1 MNDTLHGWSAPLSAE
16 SPAGSDV
23 TYDPR
28 FEQIAAEIEK
38 LSSVTGGR
46 PDWRLIV
53 EQGEGLLTTTSKDLR
68 LCAWVTLAKLNVQSW
83 TGLVGGLEGTL
94 AVVTTYW
101 DAIHPPLKRMRARV
115 NLIDW
120 LWNQL
125 PTAIATLPTNES
137 DGPTCDAAEAAFVA
151 LTSVLDGKLEGAGS
165 SSRDVRNA
173 LAERK
178 RNIPRPAPVVVEA
191 PPPPEPPITVFATTA
206 VQPIAPANVQPSESS
221 APSATTA
228 HPATFDAGAVQVPTA
243 VEAASLDQAMD
254 IARNWSELL
263 FGLARQA
270 RRAAPMSGW
279 PYRLTRTAAWLTVE
293 GLPEIEEEDRIYV
306 RGPRAT
312 DVRALTEL
320 LSRSDWSD
328 LLDASEES
336 LLEHP
341 FWLDLHRFSAL
352 ALDHLG
358 HREARAAVG
367 REASALVQRLPK
379 LTELKFSGGSPL
391 ASPDTRAWFEQE
403 LSAWGG
409 GGGGRTA
416 ATEDVDTE
424 LIDQARLR
432 IGSGDVLGGVAQAL
446 RAARELPSAKR
457 RFRARAHVA
466 DMALTAGDAAVAKAI
481 AEELV
486 AEIQPSVEAWAPDDV
501 GLCYQVFVRAERNLA
516 AASERPPDERIESIL
531 KRLLMVDPESAL
543 RLWR

>member
-1 MNDTLHGWSAPLSAE
+1 MNDTLHTWAAALSAE
-16 SPAGSDV
+16 APAGSDV

-28 FEQIAAEIEK
+28 FEQIATEIEK

-68 LCAWVTLAKLNVQSW
+68 LCAWVTLAKVNVQSW

-94 AVVTTYW
+94 AVVSTHW

-125 PTAIATLPTNES
+125 PTAIAALPTTES
-137 DGPTCDAAEAAFVA
+137 DGPTCDAAEAAFAA
-151 LTSVLDGKLEGAGS
+151 LTSVLDGKFEGAS
-165 SSRDVRNA
+165 PSSRDVRNA

-191 PPPPEPPITVFATTA
+191 PPAPPVVAPPT
-206 VQPIAPANVQPSESS
+206 PSNVQPSDSS
-221 APSATTA
+221 G
-228 HPATFDAGAVQVPTA
+228 PAVTQPVVVSTPTFGSGAAQVPAA

-306 RGPRAT
+306 RGPRAA
-312 DVRALTEL
+312 DVRTLTEL

-352 ALDHLG
+352 ALEHLG

-403 LSAWGG
+403 MSAWGG
-409 GGGGRTA
+409 GGGGRSA
-416 ATEDVDTE
+416 ATEDIDTE

-486 AEIQPSVEAWAPDDV
+486 AEVQPSVEAWAPDDV

-516 AASERPPDERIESIL
+516 EASKRPTDERVESIL
-531 KRLLMVDPESAL
+531 KRLLMLDPESAL